1 MTSFLVFCPHCNQ
14 GIEVIKRNCC
24 IFRCGIM
31 KSDYKQIPPH
41 LPKVECDKLAAE
53 DKIYGCGK
61 PFQLV
66 LIEGEWKPVIC
77 EYI

>member
-1 MTSFLVFCPHCNQ
+1 
-14 GIEVIKRNCC
+14 
-24 IFRCGIM
+24 M

-41 LPKVECDKLAAE
+41 LPKVECDKLVAE

-66 LIEGEWKPVIC
+66 LVEGEWKPVIC

>member
-1 MTSFLVFCPHCNQ
+1 
-14 GIEVIKRNCC
+14 
-24 IFRCGIM
+24 M
-31 KSDYKQIPPH
+31 KSDYSQIPPH
-41 LPKVECDKLAAE
+41 LPKIECDKLVEE

-77 EYI
+77 EYIWCHSYRVLVVLFFHW

>member
-66 LIEGEWKPVIC
+66 FIEGEWKPVIC